1 MEFVEGKIAEEKVLG
16 GGLVFP
22 KTLIPPP
29 APSNSS
35 KVRSLV
41 EMIME
46 RREWLSEVLDR
57 HSAILFRGFGV
68 ASPEEFGQ
76 VVEAF
81 GWEEMPYVGAISRT
95 KMAQRVYTASEAPVL
110 HPIAF
115 HHEMSTVRN
124 HHFFFLLHGSVF
136 HASFD
141 RWVVLW
147 VPNFGIPNVHQ
158 EERDTRGVDSTH
170 PGVSCIQVCI

>member
-29 APSNSS
+29 PAP
-35 KVRSLV
+35 KEGCEMRSLV
-41 EMIME
+41 EMIRE
-46 RREWLSEVLDR
+46 RREWLSEVLVR

-68 ASPEEFGQ
+68 ASPEEFGR

-95 KMAQRVYTASEAPVL
+95 KMAQRVYTANEAPLL

-124 HHFFFLLHGSVF
+124 HHFVFLL
-136 HASFD
+136 
-141 RWVVLW
+141 
-147 VPNFGIPNVHQ
+147 
-158 EERDTRGVDSTH
+158 
-170 PGVSCIQVCI
+170 